1 MRFSY
6 YEVRSGRCYSS
17 YLAPQTV
24 RGAADSTNKHV
35 TNGSMLQL
43 RTIKA
48 IPSEILLALVFTDL

>member
-17 YLAPQTV
+17 YLARTV